1 MWHLILL
8 LPLFGLIVFLVMPW
22 EQALI
27 AYLVILLVSGLMY
40 WAILRAL
47 RRRPE
52 SGAESFIGA
61 EAKVVAKLGPRD
73 EAQYQVKIRGE
84 LWGANSHDKLEPG
97 DTVSITS
104 VDRLVLTVKRVDVQ
118 T

>member
-8 LPLFGLIVFLVMPW
+8 LPLFALIVFLVMPLGL
-22 EQALI
+22 AI
-27 AYLVILLVSGLMY
+27 PVYLVILLVTGLMY

-52 SGAESFIGA
+52 SGAQSLIGA
-61 EAKVVAKLGPRD
+61 EGKVVSTLGPKD
-73 EAQYQVKIRGE
+73 EARYQVKVRGE
-84 LWGANSHDKLEPG
+84 LWRANSHDKLEPG

-118 T
+118 I

>member
-8 LPLFGLIVFLVMPW
+8 FPLFGLTVFLVMPLGL
-22 EQALI
+22 AI
-27 AYLVILLVSGLMY
+27 PVYLVILLVSGLMY

-52 SGAESFIGA
+52 SGAQSLIGT
-61 EAKVVAKLGPRD
+61 EAKVVSKLGPQD

-84 LWGANSHDKLEPG
+84 LWSAHSHDKLEPG

-104 VDRLVLTVKRVDVQ
+104 VDGLMLTAKRVDIQ

>member
-8 LPLFGLIVFLVMPW
+8 LPLFGLIVFLVMPLGL
-22 EQALI
+22 AI
-27 AYLVILLVSGLMY
+27 PVYLVILLVTGLMY

-52 SGAESFIGA
+52 SGARSLIGT
-61 EAKVVAKLGPRD
+61 EAKVVSKLGAKD

-84 LWGANSHDKLEPG
+84 LWAAKSHDKLELG
-97 DTVSITS
+97 DTVSIIS